1 MQAFKTRTIVPDRRA
16 PIVSWLNRM
25 AKGLPIAV
33 QGSPAQDGTPWWK
46 APGLYPGDRAMRAV
60 KSGDKSHMQ
69 HATRATATGPAPM
82 HTVQASRK
90 VRRGDASPA
99 AQARAKWTETETTMA
114 MAMAT
119 AAEPE
124 TPVARGASTCAP
136 APEPAP
142 ASRSTTDARRLPY
155 ANRREAGLALAD
167 ALAGRHWEAPPVVLA
182 LPRGGV
188 PVAVEVALRLHAPM
202 GLVMVRKLGAA
213 NRPELA
219 VGALAQLQP
228 ELPPLRV
235 TDDALLRWTG
245 TTPETLARDTRR
257 ETAALLQRRDRYLAG
272 RAPPA
277 LEGHTLILVD
287 DGLAT
292 GATARA
298 AARCARLARPSRL
311 VLAVPVAPAEAV
323 HALAA
328 EVDEVLCLWQ
338 PSDFHAVGVHY
349 VDFRQVQ
356 DEDVVAAFAR
366 LDTPAA
372 QT

>member
-1 MQAFKTRTIVPDRRA
+1 
-16 PIVSWLNRM
+16 
-25 AKGLPIAV
+25 
-33 QGSPAQDGTPWWK
+33 
-46 APGLYPGDRAMRAV
+46 
-60 KSGDKSHMQ
+60 
-69 HATRATATGPAPM
+69 M
-82 HTVQASRK
+82 HTVHASHK
-90 VRRGDASPA
+90 VRPGDPPPA
-99 AQARAKWTETETTMA
+99 AQARATDTETERAT
-114 MAMAT
+114 AT

-124 TPVARGASTCAP
+124 PSVAHAASARAP
-136 APEPAP
+136 APQPAP
-142 ASRSTTDARRLPY
+142 ASRSTSDARRLPY
-155 ANRREAGLALAD
+155 ANRRDAGLALAD
-167 ALAGRHWEAPPVVLA
+167 AVASRHWQAPPVVLA

-188 PVAVEVALRLHAPM
+188 PVAMEVALRLHAPM
-202 GLVMVRKLGAA
+202 GLMMVRKLGAA
-213 NRPELA
+213 NQPELA

-228 ELPPLRV
+228 DQPPLRV

-257 ETAALLQRRDRYLAG
+257 ETAALLLRRERYLAG
-272 RAPPA
+272 RTLPA

-311 VLAVPVAPAEAV
+311 VLAVPVGPAEAV

-338 PSDFHAVGVHY
+338 PSDFHAVGAHY
-349 VDFRQVQ
+349 ADFRQVE

-366 LDTPAA
+366 LDAQAA
-372 QT
+372 QA